1 MCKPI
6 AFEARRGR
14 RLVTGEPQKLTCGNG
29 GSCNKKSSFS
39 ISKCMK
45 MTVILRPWDVWGACW
60 EGLGVLF
67 GALGGSGGV
76 FGEVWGRS
84 WKALEG
90 LGRPN

>member
-1 MCKPI
+1 
-6 AFEARRGR
+6 
-14 RLVTGEPQKLTCGNG
+14 
-29 GSCNKKSSFS
+29 
-39 ISKCMK
+39 MK
-45 MTVILRPWDVWGACW
+45 MTVILRPWDVLGDGW

-67 GALGGSGGV
+67 GALGGSGGI

>member
-1 MCKPI
+1 
-6 AFEARRGR
+6 
-14 RLVTGEPQKLTCGNG
+14 
-29 GSCNKKSSFS
+29 
-39 ISKCMK
+39 MK